1 MDGSEDI
8 LVTFSSIPIMSR
20 SSLTRLGRLV
30 ANRRLT
36 RPTTITS
43 GVRPASTL
51 HPVLRRL
58 PHPQLS
64 QKPAAAT
71 PIFFCSSFSTSRR
84 LGSPLAPD
92 VLSRVKPAEL
102 TDTQYHELS
111 DQYLDNLLN
120 KFEAVQDEREDIDIE
135 YSVSSV
141 LSFCLSY
148 LCPSRPSL
156 FHVLLTS

>member
-1 MDGSEDI
+1 MA
-8 LVTFSSIPIMSR
+8 R

-36 RPTTITS
+36 RPTTTTS
-43 GVRPASTL
+43 GVRPAGPL
-51 HPVLRRL
+51 HPLLRSV

-64 QKPAAAT
+64 QKLAAAT
-71 PIFFCSSFSTSRR
+71 SNFFCSPFSTSCR
-84 LGSPLAPD
+84 LARPLVPD

-102 TDTQYHELS
+102 TDTQYHEIS

-135 YSVSSV
+135 YSVCS
-141 LSFCLSY
+141 LPRFCLSDPPFAHPHSIFY
-148 LCPSRPSL
+148 
-156 FHVLLTS
+156 